1 MAATRLLS
9 SQVSI
14 APVNPEK
21 KFFKLIRIKII
32 NFLEHFYVVVKL
44 KNR

>member
-21 KFFKLIRIKII
+21 KFFKLRIKII
-32 NFLEHFYVVVKL
+32 NFLEHFCVVVKL